1 MRMQRSG
8 SRGLAAAAARQAPVP
23 IMIMALV
30 LIVMLC
36 ASGAAFAADPTKGRA
51 IYATHCQ
58 NCHGSNG
65 AGQFPGMPDF
75 SRGESLFRPDIEL
88 VRVIYSGR
96 GMMPAYRG
104 MFTEE
109 ELLDVVAY
117 LRTLR

>member
-8 SRGLAAAAARQAPVP
+8 IRGPGVLAGSGPALILALTL
-23 IMIMALV
+23 ALV
-30 LIVMLC
+30 LTLG
-36 ASGAAFAADPTKGRA
+36 ASGDALAADPTKGRV

-58 NCHGSNG
+58 NCHGMKG

-75 SRGESLFRPDIEL
+75 SRGESLFKPDIEI
-88 VRVIYSGR
+88 VRVIYAGR